1 MFLLNYNYPKRKGNT
16 RRRAP
21 RAVPFLTP
29 YFPMNKYILSLLLSA
44 AALTS
49 TAQTVGAGG
58 ISTDMLTA
66 IRKAQPDAGTTR
78 ALRNALAGTSINQLA
93 TTPNNPEAN
102 DTYFSNEVPS
112 KGITDQKSS
121 GRCWLFTGLNV
132 MRADM
137 IKRYGLGTFQFSQ
150 SYCFFYDQ
158 LEKANLFLQA
168 VIDRA
173 DKPMSDQTV
182 DWLFK
187 NPLSDGGTF
196 CGVVDV
202 VSKYGLVPAEAMP
215 ESYNANNTSKMAS
228 ILSLKLREYGL
239 TLRKAAANGEKAK
252 ALEKRK
258 TEMLATVY
266 HILAVCLGEPVT
278 EFQWTRK
285 DAAGKP
291 VETKTYTPLA
301 FYKEYIGKD
310 LKNDYVMVMND
321 PSRPYHKTYT
331 IDLDRHTYDGQ
342 QWTYLNLPMEE
353 IKPLAVAS
361 IKDSTMMYF
370 SCDVGKCYNR
380 ETGVLSLKNYDY
392 ESLFSTTFPMTKAER
407 IQTYASASSHA
418 MTLMAVDLDAEG
430 TPKKW
435 MVENSWGASSGYNGH
450 LIMTDE
456 WFDEYMF
463 RLVVDKK
470 YVPAATLKLFE
481 QKPTVLPA
489 WDPLF
494 AGEE

>member
-1 MFLLNYNYPKRKGNT
+1 MKKI
-16 RRRAP
+16 
-21 RAVPFLTP
+21 FLT
-29 YFPMNKYILSLLLSA
+29 LLLSA
-44 AALTS
+44 PALLLGAQEAAK
-49 TAQTVGAGG
+49 GG
-58 ISTDMLTA
+58 ITAEMLA
-66 IRKAQPDAGTTR
+66 SFRKAQTTDKAATT

-93 TTPNNPEAN
+93 TNPNNPDAN

-112 KGITDQKSS
+112 KGITDQQSS

-132 MRADM
+132 MRAQM
-137 IKRYGLGTFQFSQ
+137 IKKHNLGEFQFSQ

-168 VIDRA
+168 VIDNA
-173 DKPMSDQTV
+173 NKPMDDKLV
-182 DWLFK
+182 EWLFK

-196 CGVVDV
+196 CGVMDV
-202 VSKYGLVPAEAMP
+202 VTKYGLVPADVMP
-215 ESYNANNTSKMAS
+215 ESYNANNTSRMAS

-239 TLRKAAANGEKAK
+239 TLRKAAAKGEKAA
-252 ALEKRK
+252 ALQKRK

-266 HILAVCLGEPVT
+266 RILSICLGEPVQQFT
-278 EFQWTRK
+278 WTMK
-285 DAAGKP
+285 GADGKP
-291 VETKTYTPLA
+291 VGTKEYTPLS

-310 LKNDYVMVMND
+310 LKNDFVMVMND

-331 IDLDRHTYDGQ
+331 IDMDRHSYDGA

-353 IKPLAVAS
+353 IKPLAIAS

-370 SCDVGKCYNR
+370 SCDVGKFLNSK
-380 ETGVLSLKNYDY
+380 TGVLSLRNYDY
-392 ESLFSTTFPMTKAER
+392 ASLFDTDFPMTKAER
-407 IQTYASASSHA
+407 ISTFASASSHA
-418 MTLMAVDLDAEG
+418 MTLMAVDLDADG
-430 TPKKW
+430 KAKKW
-435 MVENSWGASSGYNGH
+435 MVENSWGASSGYRGH

-463 RLVVDKK
+463 RLVVGRK
-470 YVPAATLKLFE
+470 YVPAETLRLLE
-481 QKPTVLPA
+481 QKPVQLPA